1 MENIKLLLERITSRV
16 NANLKEFGFDTRRFV
31 DNTVEFGKLTKF
43 YCFYGIT
50 SHHPIFFHFK
60 NSSMA
65 GSYFL
70 GKANVKQSCIY
81 KSDVRGDELKRKG
94 DIMDHAN
101 PLPLVDDEIIM
112 ITGSLL
118 YKTLVHNN
126 SHNPET
132 PEEFTIRNTIASHY
146 ANIHGAT
153 MEGCFLGPFATAD
166 LMNLHACILGE
177 FSYVQAGEFFH
188 RKIDPGVIWVENDDF
203 KFKYQHDNAVLDKY
217 IGVNENHQPRGLIYE
232 FVSEKEGDYE
242 RLFDVMELE
251 PVKAPESS
259 AVNRYAVIKGK
270 TDIGENVLIS
280 QRAYLNNAIMGDGSN
295 AQENT
300 FIINSH
306 LEGMNV
312 TAHGGK
318 IINAFMGQRTFVGFN
333 SFLCGKEDAK
343 LTIGK
348 GCIVSPH
355 TIIDIS
361 APLTIPDNHLV
372 WGYISS
378 EADLATHT
386 LGIDELKGLRGGH
399 TMGRMTFSG
408 SGEAFVDAFAS
419 RIEHILEANGAYYE
433 YESGESRGH
442 AQEGQA
448 IAFNTLQPYR
458 SGENAGIYP
467 SIRIKP

>member
-1 MENIKLLLERITSRV
+1 MENVKLLLERITSRV
-16 NANLKEFGFDTRRFV
+16 NANLKEFDFDTRQFV
-31 DNTVEFGKLTKF
+31 DNTIEFAKLARF

-94 DIMDHAN
+94 DIMVAAN

-112 ITGSLL
+112 VTGSLL
-118 YKTLVHNN
+118 YKTLVHSN

-166 LMNLHACILGE
+166 LMNLHSCILGA
-177 FSYVQAGEFFH
+177 FSYIQAGEFYH

-203 KFKYQHDNAVLDKY
+203 KFKYQHEKEVLDKY

-232 FVSEKEGDYE
+232 FVNEKEEDYE
-242 RLFDVMELE
+242 RLFEVVEIE
-251 PVKAPESS
+251 PVKAPQSS
-259 AVNRYAVIKGK
+259 AVNRYAVVKPK
-270 TDIGENVLIS
+270 TEIGENVLIS
-280 QRAYLNNAIMGDGSN
+280 QRAYLKNARMGNGSN

-300 FIINSH
+300 FIINSQ

-318 IINAFMGQRTFVGFN
+318 IINAFVGQKTFVGFN
-333 SFLCGKEDAK
+333 SFLYGKEKAR

-348 GCIVSPH
+348 GCIVAPH
-355 TIIDIS
+355 TIIDID
-361 APLTIPDNHLV
+361 APLTIQDNHLV

-386 LGIDELKGLRGGH
+386 IAIEELEGIHGSQKIGN
-399 TMGRMTFSG
+399 MSFSG
-408 SGEAFVDAFAS
+408 SGKAFVEAFAN
-419 RIEHILEANGAYYE
+419 RIEHILEANGAYFDYDSQE
-433 YESGESRGH
+433 LSGH
-442 AQEGQA
+442 AQEDQQ

>member
-1 MENIKLLLERITSRV
+1 MENVKLLLERITSRV
-16 NANLKEFGFDTRRFV
+16 NANLKEFEFNTRHFV
-31 DNTVEFGKLTKF
+31 DNTVEFGKLAKF

-70 GKANVKQSCIY
+70 GKTNVKQSCIY

-94 DIMDHAN
+94 DIMDQSN

-132 PEEFTIRNTIASHY
+132 PEEFTIRNTIACHY

-166 LMNLHACILGE
+166 LMNLHSCIIGE
-177 FSYVQAGEFFH
+177 FSYVQAKEFFH
-188 RKIDPGVIWVENDDF
+188 RKIDPGVIWVETSDF
-203 KFKYQHDNAVLDKY
+203 EFKYQYDRDVLEKY
-217 IGVNENHQPRGLIYE
+217 IGANENHQPRGLIYE
-232 FVSEKEGDYE
+232 FVSKKEEDFE
-242 RLFDVMELE
+242 RLFEVVDLE
-251 PVKAPESS
+251 PVNAPKSS
-259 AVNRYAVIKGK
+259 AVNRYAVIKGR
-270 TDIGENVLIS
+270 TEIGENVLVS
-280 QRAYLNNAIMGDGSN
+280 QRAYLKNAEMGNGSN

-318 IINAFMGQRTFVGFN
+318 IINAFIGQNTFVGFN
-333 SFLCGKEDAK
+333 SFLHGKDEAK
-343 LTIGK
+343 LSIGK
-348 GCIVSPH
+348 GCIVAPH
-355 TIIDIS
+355 TIIDITE
-361 APLTIPDNHLV
+361 PLDIPGNHLV

-378 EADLATHT
+378 QADLRDNTIA
-386 LGIDELKGLRGGH
+386 IDDLRQINGAH
-399 TMGRMTFSG
+399 QMGNMMFSG
-408 SGEAFVDAFAS
+408 SGQAFVDAFAS
-419 RIEHILEANGAYYE
+419 RIEHILEANGAYYD
-433 YESGESRGH
+433 YENKELRGH
-442 AQEGQA
+442 AQEDQQ

>member
-1 MENIKLLLERITSRV
+1 MENVKLLIERIISRV
-16 NANLKEFGFDTRRFV
+16 NANLSEFDFNTREFVVDTI
-31 DNTVEFGKLTKF
+31 DYEKLAKF

-50 SHHPIFFHFK
+50 SHHPTFFHFK

-94 DIMDHAN
+94 DIMDKAN

-118 YKTLVHNN
+118 YKTLVHSN

-132 PEEFTIRNTIASHY
+132 PEEFTIRNTISSHY

-153 MEGCFLGPFATAD
+153 MEGCFLGPFATVD
-166 LMNLHACILGE
+166 LMNLHSCIVGE
-177 FSYVQAGEFFH
+177 FSYIQAGEFFH
-188 RKIDPGVIWVENDDF
+188 RRIDPGVIWIENDDF
-203 KFKYQHDNAVLDKY
+203 KFKYEHDKTVLDKY
-217 IGVNENHQPRGLIYE
+217 IGVNESNQPRGLIYD
-232 FVSEKEGDYE
+232 FVADKEADYE
-242 RLFDVMELE
+242 RLFEVVDIE

-259 AVNRYAVIKGK
+259 AVNRYAVIKPS
-270 TDIGENVLIS
+270 TEIGENVLIS
-280 QRAYLNNAIMGDGSN
+280 QRAYLKNSRMGNGSN

-318 IINAFMGQRTFVGFN
+318 IINAFMGQKTFVGFN
-333 SFLCGKEDAK
+333 SFLYGKEDAK
-343 LTIGK
+343 LTVGK
-348 GCIVSPH
+348 GCIVAPH
-355 TIIDIS
+355 TIIDIDK
-361 APLTIPDNHLV
+361 PLNIPDEHLV
-372 WGYISS
+372 WGYITC
-378 EADLATHT
+378 EEDLATHT
-386 LGIDELKGLRGGH
+386 IAIDELKGVRGKE
-399 TMGRMTFSG
+399 TMGNMTFTG
-408 SGEAFVDAFAS
+408 SGKVFVEAFAG
-419 RIEHILEANGAYYE
+419 RIEHILEANGAYCNYDDE
-433 YESGESRGH
+433 MIGH
-442 AQEGQA
+442 AQEDQQ

-458 SGENAGIYP
+458 TGDNAGIYP